1 MNLKNIINEIN
12 ISNSELR
19 CELVD
24 IIKNDV
30 KVIRCNLNTED
41 DVDIFFALFKEKS
54 VINWIVQGQLN
65 NPVRCKKYIIKYIYY
80 YHS

>member
-1 MNLKNIINEIN
+1 MNLKNIIDEIN

-24 IIKNDV
+24 IKNDV
-30 KVIRCNLNTED
+30 EVIRCNLNTED

-54 VINWIVQGQLN
+54 ATNWIVQGQLN
-65 NPVRCKKYIIKYIYY
+65 NPVRCVKYLIK
-80 YHS
+80 